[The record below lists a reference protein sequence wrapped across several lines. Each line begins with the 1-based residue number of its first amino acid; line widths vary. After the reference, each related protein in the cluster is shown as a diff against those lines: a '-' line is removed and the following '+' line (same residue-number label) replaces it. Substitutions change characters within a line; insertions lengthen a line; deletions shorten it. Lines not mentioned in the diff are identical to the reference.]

1 MRKLAAILFLI
12 APILTFLIVGPAQAG
27 TFDDALYAYQRGDYE
42 TTYQL
47 IRPLAESG
55 DPTAQYFLG
64 FLHHEGKGVPK
75 NYSKAAKWYRM
86 AAEQGFA
93 QAQANLGIM
102 YLKSTEVPQDYSEAA
117 KWLRKAADQGHPTA
131 QYELGLMYTKGAGV
145 PQDYVRAHM
154 WFNLAASQY
163 PTSETDNR
171 LDAARLRDALAL
183 QMTPAQITEA
193 QRLAQE
199 WEPKKEK

>member
-75 NYSKAAKWYRM
+75 NYSKAAKW
-86 AAEQGFA
+86 
-93 QAQANLGIM
+93 
-102 YLKSTEVPQDYSEAA
+102 
-117 KWLRKAADQGHPTA
+117 LRKAADQGHPTA

-154 WFNLAASQY
+154 WCNLAASQY